1 MMRAQLPLVIA
12 VTLLVFVITTT
23 LFYMTSTLTH
33 TSSIWMKESEEST
46 WRSINEQLDSVI
58 ISAISGANETAY
70 MAFKQKWGRQ
80 VMSYN
85 DINQSSI
92 TYVRRCGRSSITYY
106 TIYDYTSFV
115 RPRYLTRNYDG
126 VGVWYALNNFAGI
139 LYNQTLQ
146 VDYANAIS
154 SSIYSVLNNWAS
166 LVRDIGITV
175 IVYPPTVKYEYV
187 FEGDP
192 STPFSRFSNRLRVN
206 VSLDV
211 FSVNAG
217 YKHFDKYV
225 EYGFNVTF
233 YRGRMINDSF
243 IIPLYITAYVDING
257 QRSMYIP
264 DPSTVTLRIYS
275 KMLERIGF
283 INLTSD
289 EWGSNYANG
298 YLYASYYYD
307 NGTTLLLFKI
317 PVTIDTYKYLN
328 TIVRDKI
335 LNATVFCRDVS
346 WFINYMA
353 PRRLDSN
360 TCCGT
365 GSRCYSST
373 TQAYL
378 FAGLL
383 SLDINGLTMFS
394 GVKIVW
400 KTYFDAISRSYI
412 IFASLYGDEKS
423 DFQITVPLY

>member
-1 MMRAQLPLVIA
+1 MRAQLPLVIA

-115 RPRYLTRNYDG
+115 RPGYLTRDYDG

-154 SSIYSVLNNWAS
+154 SSVYSVLNNWAS

-217 YKHFDKYV
+217 YKHFVKNKVRVNRAPYPTVPDMCFHSTKHPIIFIEAIYRNSFPCDI
-225 EYGFNVTF
+225 YTSRYTTHHIHNKPGTHQSPASHWRKQ
-233 YRGRMINDSF
+233 YRG
-243 IIPLYITAYVDING
+243 LYRYHATTASNLRHHNG
-257 QRSMYIP
+257 MGPHR
-264 DPSTVTLRIYS
+264 DPR
-275 KMLERIGF
+275 E
-283 INLTSD
+283 TS
-289 EWGSNYANG
+289 
-298 YLYASYYYD
+298 
-307 NGTTLLLFKI
+307 
-317 PVTIDTYKYLN
+317 
-328 TIVRDKI
+328 
-335 LNATVFCRDVS
+335 
-346 WFINYMA
+346 
-353 PRRLDSN
+353 
-360 TCCGT
+360 
-365 GSRCYSST
+365 
-373 TQAYL
+373 
-378 FAGLL
+378 
-383 SLDINGLTMFS
+383 
-394 GVKIVW
+394 
-400 KTYFDAISRSYI
+400 
-412 IFASLYGDEKS
+412 
-423 DFQITVPLY
+423 

>member
-1 MMRAQLPLVIA
+1 M
-12 VTLLVFVITTT
+12 
-23 LFYMTSTLTH
+23 
-33 TSSIWMKESEEST
+33 
-46 WRSINEQLDSVI
+46 
-58 ISAISGANETAY
+58 
-70 MAFKQKWGRQ
+70 
-80 VMSYN
+80 
-85 DINQSSI
+85 
-92 TYVRRCGRSSITYY
+92 
-106 TIYDYTSFV
+106 
-115 RPRYLTRNYDG
+115 
-126 VGVWYALNNFAGI
+126 
-139 LYNQTLQ
+139 
-146 VDYANAIS
+146 
-154 SSIYSVLNNWAS
+154 LNNWAS

-175 IVYPPTVKYEYV
+175 IVYPPTVRYEYV
-187 FEGDP
+187 FEGDS

-243 IIPLYITAYVDING
+243 IIPLYITIYVDING

-289 EWGSNYANG
+289 EWGSKYANG
-298 YLYASYYYD
+298 YLYASYYYG

-317 PVTIDTYKYLN
+317 PVTIDTYSYWDTTVIN
-328 TIVRDKI
+328 KI
-335 LNATVFCRDVS
+335 LNATVFCPNKS
-346 WFINYMA
+346 WFTTYRA
-353 PRRLDSN
+353 PQSLASN

-365 GSRCYSST
+365 RSNCYSST

-383 SLDINGLTMFS
+383 SLDINGLTVFS

-400 KTYFDAISRSYI
+400 KTYFNAINNSYI
-412 IFASLYGDEKS
+412 IFASLYGDERS

>member
-23 LFYMTSTLTH
+23 LFYMTSTLTY
-33 TSSIWMKESEEST
+33 TSSIWMEEGEEST
-46 WRSINEQLDSVI
+46 WRSIDDQLNSVI
-58 ISAISGANETAY
+58 ISAIAGANETAY
-70 MAFKQKWGRQ
+70 MAFKQKWGEL
-80 VMSYN
+80 VVSYN
-85 DINQSSI
+85 DINQTGT
-92 TYVRRCGRSSITYY
+92 TYVRRCGGSLRNTYY

-115 RPRYLTRNYDG
+115 RQGYRASDYDG
-126 VGVWYALNNFAGI
+126 VGVQYALNNFMGI
-139 LYNQTLQ
+139 LYNETLQ

-154 SSIYSVLNNWAS
+154 GSVYSALNNWAS

-175 IVYPPTVKYEYV
+175 IVYPPTVRYEYV
-187 FEGDP
+187 FEGN
-192 STPFSRFSNRLRVN
+192 SSIPFSRFSNRLRVN

-243 IIPLYITAYVDING
+243 IIPLYITTYVDING

-289 EWGSNYANG
+289 EWGRNYANG

-317 PVTIDTYKYLN
+317 TYRYWDTTVIN
-328 TIVRDKI
+328 KI
-335 LNATVFCRDVS
+335 LNATVFCPDKS
-346 WFINYMA
+346 WFTISGA
-353 PRRLDSN
+353 PRSLVSN
-360 TCCGT
+360 TCCGR
-365 GSRCYSST
+365 GQCYFST

-383 SLDINGLTMFS
+383 SLDINGLTVFS

-400 KTYFDAISRSYI
+400 KTYFNAANNFI
-412 IFASLYGDEKS
+412 IFASLYGDERS